1 MEYSDSMLRSCI
13 TVKVERYCLVMD
25 RMHTFLDVSPDGNV
39 VESKNCSNVTTVLT
53 VKTSIL
59 NVYTYIYIYILPKKQ
74 NILEY
79 MTRIGR
85 PYHQNKTGILKLS
98 HGRFRVGKSSISVL
112 SIMLGKTKRYN

>member
-13 TVKVERYCLVMD
+13 TVKVERYCLVID
-25 RMHTFLDVSPDGNV
+25 RMHTFLGVSPDGNV
-39 VESKNCSNVTTVLT
+39 VESRNYSNVTTVLT

-59 NVYTYIYIYILPKKQ
+59 NVYAKTQILLKKQ

-85 PYHQNKTGILKLS
+85 PYHQNETGILM
-98 HGRFRVGKSSISVL
+98 HGFIVGKSPISVL